1 MQPQVEAHAV
11 YTPHLF
17 VDQINAPAD
26 VVAHTILKVVEE
38 VAAKYIV
45 LAKSNKVQPAQTVRM
60 AHAFDAEQVSAVA
73 VWTSFSAALLLWLLR
88 LLSVGYRIM
97 H

>member
-1 MQPQVEAHAV
+1 MEAHAI
-11 YTPHLF
+11 YIPHLF

-45 LAKSNKVQPAQTVRM
+45 LAKSNKVQPAQIVCMTHM
-60 AHAFDAEQVSAVA
+60 FDAEQVSAVA
-73 VWTSFSAALLLWLLR
+73 VWTSFNTALLLCRLR
-88 LLSVGYRIM
+88 SVGYRIM